1 MSAKEISKDV
11 QYTQSIETGWK
22 PPTHIRALTAAQ
34 CDELRNSGTSSSRG
48 SMSRPIKTFKEMKF
62 PDPILNELKRKGI
75 ARPTPIQIQG
85 LPVILSGRD
94 IIGIAFTG
102 SGKSLTFILPMI
114 MAALMEERRMPL
126 EGGEGPVG
134 LILCPSRELI
144 WQTHEVIEG
153 FTVELQKQGMAEMR
167 IMLCIG
173 GVDSREQSDVV
184 EQGRAHGN
192 GDARSPQ
199 GSAASQTDEPGH
211 L

>member
-1 MSAKEISKDV
+1 
-11 QYTQSIETGWK
+11 
-22 PPTHIRALTAAQ
+22 
-34 CDELRNSGTSSSRG
+34 
-48 SMSRPIKTFKEMKF
+48 MKF

-102 SGKSLTFILPMI
+102 SRKTAHLHPPDDHGG
-114 MAALMEERRMPL
+114 AHGGARMPL

-134 LILCPSRELI
+134 LILCPSRELAR
-144 WQTHEVIEG
+144 QTHEVIEG

-184 EQGRAHGN
+184 RNRGVHR
-192 GDARSPQ
+192 
-199 GSAASQTDEPGH
+199 
-211 L
+211 

>member
-1 MSAKEISKDV
+1 MCSTRSPSRRVGSPHAHSRADSGAVRRTAEQWHIIVEGVDV
-11 QYTQSIETGWK
+11 
-22 PPTHIRALTAAQ
+22 PP
-34 CDELRNSGTSSSRG
+34 
-48 SMSRPIKTFKEMKF
+48 PIKTFKEMKF
-62 PDPILNELKRKGI
+62 PDPILNELKNRSI

-94 IIGIAFTG
+94 IIGSFVPRVPG
-102 SGKSLTFILPMI
+102 RSLTFILPMI

-134 LILCPSRELI
+134 LILCPSRELAR
-144 WQTHEVIEG
+144 QTHEVIEG
-153 FTVELQKQGMAEMR
+153 FTVELQKQGMGEMR
-167 IMLCIG
+167 IMLCG
-173 GVDSREQSDVV
+173 GAELISRAVGCRS